1 MNEKQQ
7 TLADVGVIM
16 GVLAALLMAV
26 SSFMFYD
33 LLLEL
38 FGTLLYTIQV
48 LCGMVIVAGGVW
60 LTWFSGDRLIMLL
73 LRLEELRQS
82 RATTEQMRAQV
93 MVVQSIAAMNHAT
106 AIASS
111 TIIKDVTPSRAI
123 FMLHGGQQHY
133 IPALPAPEPMQQLAA
148 TNSVQRTF
156 DLIEVFTQTLQVYGI
171 VAGQQVGKTFQ
182 ARHIMS
188 AWQRLGADTWMIGP
202 KWDKGE
208 WVNCRMFGGNNNY
221 KAVDAGLTALRD
233 EASRRH
239 SHPTLGNKEH
249 KPLLVVCDDWTPVV
263 EQCPE
268 AATFILEATTLFAS
282 VNIVLLFLIHSDT
295 APAWGV
301 AKKGAALKDNFLK
314 LYVIPT
320 YDKRGKVI
328 RDLTRAEIK
337 FPGDDNYYPIPL
349 ISEPVQWPTLDN
361 GGQPN
366 GQATTATADKE
377 DKAPWHNEKLEDYDR
392 IYLYLSAAKADGAD
406 ITGAG
411 FGWPKVKLATKITGG
426 NDPVAKMVA
435 DAKAEIQG
443 VKQS

>member
-7 TLADVGVIM
+7 TLADIGVIG
-16 GVLAALLMAV
+16 GVLIALLIAV
-26 SSFMFYD
+26 GSWMFYD
-33 LLLEL
+33 LLLQL
-38 FGTLLYTIQV
+38 FGTLLFTIQI
-48 LCGMVIVAGGVW
+48 LCGMTVVTGGVW
-60 LTWFSGDRLIMLL
+60 LTWFGGDRLIMLL

-82 RATTEQMRAQV
+82 RATTSQMRAHV
-93 MVVQSIAAMNHAT
+93 MVIQSQATMNHAT
-106 AIASS
+106 ALSEG
-111 TIIKDVTPSRAI
+111 TIIKEVTANKAL
-123 FMLHGGQQHY
+123 FMLQSNGETRY
-133 IPALPAPEPMQQLAA
+133 IPALATTADAA
-148 TNSVQRTF
+148 TAESVPRTF

-314 LYVIPT
+314 LYIIPT
-320 YDKRGKVI
+320 YDKKGKVI
-328 RDLTRAEIK
+328 RDLTRAEVK

-349 ISEPVQWPTLDN
+349 ISDPVQWPTLDN
-361 GGQPN
+361 GGQSD
-366 GQATTATADKE
+366 GQAAAATVDKE

-426 NDPVAKMVA
+426 NDAVLKMVSE
-435 DAKAEIQG
+435 AKAEILQ